1 MTCRILICFTMVL
14 FPDSPAPGREGRGR
28 AVTRGPG
35 CGRAASPTSA
45 GIRGSRRARPGPGL
59 GRLSAPAAP
68 PALPCPAP
76 PPYPAEASGASLC
89 KPAAP
94 SAIASLF
101 FCWLLA
107 ALSHRY
113 ADPPFCCCPDT
124 PSPPLG
130 RDVRLLPARTG
141 VLQGKRGGGRRGA
154 GLNPDI
160 SAALSLRFFPPLCSN
175 KMVSSRALIKTE
187 FVCFPPREGC
197 EGPRWPRR
205 AGRGGGRDP
214 RSNA

>member
-1 MTCRILICFTMVL
+1 MQDPHL
-14 FPDSPAPGREGRGR
+14 FHDGAFPRLAGPWKRRERARGDTR
-28 AVTRGPG
+28 AGL
-35 CGRAASPTSA
+35 RARSISHL
-45 GIRGSRRARPGPGL
+45 RRHPRVAARPARPGARAALCPCGPPG
-59 GRLSAPAAP
+59 

-141 VLQGKRGGGRRGA
+141 VLQGERGGGRRGA

-175 KMVSSRALIKTE
+175 KMVSGRALIKTE

>member
-1 MTCRILICFTMVL
+1 MVL
-14 FPDSPAPGREGRGR
+14 FPDSPAPARKGRGR

-45 GIRGSRRARPGPGL
+45 GIRGSRRARPGPARSSGSSL
-59 GRLSAPAAP
+59 PLRPPSPP
-68 PALPCPAP
+68 PVPALPCPAP

-94 SAIASLF
+94 SATASLF

-141 VLQGKRGGGRRGA
+141 VLRGERGRGRRGA
-154 GLNPDI
+154 GFKSRYLRG
-160 SAALSLRFFPPLCSN
+160 ALSSLLPP
-175 KMVSSRALIKTE
+175 ALLK
-187 FVCFPPREGC
+187 
-197 EGPRWPRR
+197 
-205 AGRGGGRDP
+205 
-214 RSNA
+214 